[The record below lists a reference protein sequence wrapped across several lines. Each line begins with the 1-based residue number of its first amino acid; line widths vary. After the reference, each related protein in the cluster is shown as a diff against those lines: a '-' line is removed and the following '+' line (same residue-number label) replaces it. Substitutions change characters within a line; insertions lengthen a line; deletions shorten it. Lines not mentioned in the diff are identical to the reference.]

1 MTSLNFWIN
10 FFSQVENFFNF
21 FLGGRGHGGGVW
33 KFISKVLYSKWSA
46 WWDLARTSIK
56 IFWPNFFRGGRK
68 SPSFFSFSDTLC
80 GVSKLVWRV
89 IWLIAKRISQNRPP
103 QAEKTPKNRV
113 RPPLRGGAESAP
125 PYFLDGD
132 TLCGVSKHGA
142 RDFWVKTERISP
154 NRAKKRVCPP

>member
-1 MTSLNFWIN
+1 MSHLWWILSLFHLAYDLFKFLNQF
-10 FFSQVENFFNF
+10 FFSSWKFFQF

-113 RPPLRGGAESAP
+113 RPPLRGG
-125 PYFLDGD
+125 GR
-132 TLCGVSKHGA
+132 K
-142 RDFWVKTERISP
+142 
-154 NRAKKRVCPP
+154 CPPHIFLTGIPFVGCLNMGQEISEW